1 MKRTVTAASHG
12 LRPIMIKRHLE
23 QLLAKSVQLHLYLS
37 QNGLSADSADSAAQ
51 KSAFFAS
58 LLPVLHFNFLAIT
71 LLLWSRHLQ
80 SFFRSSHPS
89 FCAVYASI
97 LVHASFT
104 HSFTFLSSSLVF
116 GDWFLCV
123 LNTADLFMSFIFC
136 HVSSNISP
144 RLFYGWA
151 GGKIS
156 AAPEASHGCIW
167 NRDKKARQPVE
178 TDVLQWWWQFLL
190 YTCSQIYSIPLHF
203 VVILGPFRL
212 VITPPITHLTCNK
225 HYT

>member
-167 NRDKKARQPVE
+167 NRE
-178 TDVLQWWWQFLL
+178 TRRPDNLLKLMFYNDDDSFCCILVLK
-190 YTCSQIYSIPLHF
+190 YTVY
-203 VVILGPFRL
+203 
-212 VITPPITHLTCNK
+212 
-225 HYT
+225 HYIF